1 MVEFLGKKSR
11 RYFVGKVTEN
21 TKSSDEIT
29 INFMR
34 RNNKCNFT
42 FPIIKTRAIVARAT
56 LKNPPGARSA
66 TRTPFLK
73 IKFPF
78 IYL

>member
-1 MVEFLGKKSR
+1 METCNPKLGDFVLVEFAGKKSR

-34 RNNKCNFT
+34 RNKKCNFT
-42 FPIIKTRAIVARAT
+42 FPII
-56 LKNPPGARSA
+56 
-66 TRTPFLK
+66 RTGL
-73 IKFPF
+73 
-78 IYL
+78 LLHELR